1 MQVGG
6 INGRL
11 TSSDALGRVNLNLDL
26 AKSQV
31 AFPTFEQ
38 IPRQT
43 KCIHLISQVSTFVS
57 GCLMFISCGFAGDQ
71 PMGDQRSHLA
81 GLM

>member
-31 AFPTFEQ
+31 TFPTFEQ
-38 IPRQT
+38 IP
-43 KCIHLISQVSTFVS
+43 
-57 GCLMFISCGFAGDQ
+57 
-71 PMGDQRSHLA
+71 
-81 GLM
+81 